1 MYVCICMYVYVCMY
15 MYVCMCMYMYV
26 CVCIYVLLLYSL
38 SLLLLYNYNDYIETM
53 LHKTKHQKE
62 SKASSSKVKELE
74 SVLVDLN
81 NNYITTT
88 TKLERVE
95 SELESTTNMK
105 NELYTELTR

>member
-1 MYVCICMYVYVCMY
+1 MYMYVYVY
-15 MYVCMCMYMYV
+15 
-26 CVCIYVLLLYSL
+26 VCIYVLLLYSL
-38 SLLLLYNYNDYIETM
+38 SLLLLYNYNNHYNDSIETM

-88 TKLERVE
+88 TKLEKVE